1 MSNANGY
8 ENKRWVSYDGNDA
21 VGVPRNQWTLGTEWD
36 IPRVEGL
43 MVQANLLHTS
53 RQYVNSSNTLRIPS
67 WTRLDMGV
75 QYQMPIKSAT
85 VSAITWRA
93 GVENVT
99 NEKYWD
105 TVGSNNGYLTQGDP
119 RTYKLSM
126 SLDF

>member
-1 MSNANGY
+1 
-8 ENKRWVSYDGNDA
+8 
-21 VGVPRNQWTLGTEWD
+21 
-36 IPRVEGL
+36 
-43 MVQANLLHTS
+43 
-53 RQYVNSSNTLRIPS
+53 
-67 WTRLDMGV
+67 MGV
-75 QYQMPIKSAT
+75 QYQMPLQSAT

-105 TVGSNNGYLTQGDP
+105 TVGTNNGYLTQGDP